1 MGNIGLPELLVILVI
16 ALLFLG
22 PKRLPEIAKALGD
35 AIRSFQDSMKGPKP
49 PSDDQPPKSSS

>member
-16 ALLFLG
+16 ALIIMG
-22 PKRLPEIAKALGD
+22 PKRLPELAKALGE

>member
-22 PKRLPEIAKALGD
+22 PKRLPEIAKALGE

-49 PSDDQPPKSSS
+49 PSDREG

>member
-16 ALLFLG
+16 ALIILG
-22 PKRLPEIAKALGD
+22 PKRLPELAKALGE

-49 PSDDQPPKSSS
+49 PEPPK